1 MRIIIR
7 SRMRINPDISPES
20 RCMRLISPYHELLK
34 SAFLVHSTTAVGFLF
49 NWHFPPDIT
58 RGQTG
63 TSTGI
68 PKKYQV
74 GFAECDTGR
83 MPFPSPNQSVKSLK
97 DRVPYG
103 SVYTQF
109 KFGTQ
114 VLYGNCYG
122 GHAVLRS
129 NKSEAPHTA
138 HSAWV
143 SHNHGRAL
151 NVLQLRKMP

>member
-97 DRVPYG
+97 GSSALWFSLYTVQIRNTSFVRELLRRPCRFEVEEVRGTTYG
-103 SVYTQF
+103 T
-109 KFGTQ
+109 
-114 VLYGNCYG
+114 
-122 GHAVLRS
+122 
-129 NKSEAPHTA
+129 
-138 HSAWV
+138 
-143 SHNHGRAL
+143 
-151 NVLQLRKMP
+151 